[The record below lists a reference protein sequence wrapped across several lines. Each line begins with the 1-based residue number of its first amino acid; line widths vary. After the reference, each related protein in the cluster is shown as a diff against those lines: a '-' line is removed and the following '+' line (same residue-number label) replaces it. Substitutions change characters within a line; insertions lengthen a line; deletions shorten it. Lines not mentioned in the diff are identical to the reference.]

1 MQYSCIYL
9 TLHFK
14 RRCVS
19 LFLGDTS
26 AGKSSLVNLIIEE
39 DLLPCG
45 VLSSTSTITRIFNSE
60 GKNAT
65 IVGDGQ
71 RYHINN
77 VTKKVLKDIVS
88 VKQSEQNMRRY
99 ERVDIF
105 WPVPMLKVNS
115 IFIN

>member
-1 MQYSCIYL
+1 M
-9 TLHFK
+9 
-14 RRCVS
+14 S

-39 DLLPCG
+39 DLLPCR

>member
-1 MQYSCIYL
+1 M
-9 TLHFK
+9 
-14 RRCVS
+14 S

-45 VLSSTSTITRIFNSE
+45 VLSSSSTITQIFNSE
-60 GKNAT
+60 GKYAT
-65 IVGDGQ
+65 IVCDGKPS
-71 RYHINN
+71 RINN
-77 VTKKVLKDIVS
+77 VTKKILKDIVS
-88 VKQSEQNMRRY
+88 VKQSEENMRCY